1 MRSPASRITCF
12 TDGSKTTEGV
22 GSGLTIRASP
32 GNENLNLE
40 ESYHHNDQCTVFQ
53 AEVYAVGKAAT
64 ILNDKKVVGKNILI
78 NCDSQS
84 AIRAI
89 NSTVIKTHTIEQT
102 TRELNDLGR
111 ANNVLLRWIPAH
123 KGHEGNE
130 TADRLAKNGAN
141 NCDEPELVKLPI
153 PHGVCYA
160 ALRRKTLSGWC
171 RTFAVCPPKVFYTMW
186 RDRFSRG
193 LLKMGKRD
201 LRVATQILTGHTE
214 LNYHLRKLN
223 RDIAPTCSLCHE
235 ENETVEHVLTRCPL
249 LWELRVELFDS
260 HVTTIAAILERF
272 DITRTLTDDP
282 PGRLIR
288 YHQPASPNLP
298 EKRERGGS
306 TPLGCER
313 ELRSHPL
320 GLGPAPLKKKI
331 VTEI

>member
-1 MRSPASRITCF
+1 MHGLPSRSLR
-12 TDGSKTTEGV
+12 
-22 GSGLTIRASP
+22 
-32 GNENLNLE
+32 
-40 ESYHHNDQCTVFQ
+40 
-53 AEVYAVGKAAT
+53 VGKAAT

-111 ANNVLLRWIPAH
+111 ANNVLLRWMPAH

-130 TADRLAKNGAN
+130 TADSLAKNGAN

-153 PHGVCYA
+153 PRGVCYA
-160 ALRRKTLSGWC
+160 ALRRKTLSDWC

-201 LRVATQILTGHTE
+201 LRVATQILTGHAE

-223 RDIAPTCSLCHE
+223 RDIAPTCSLCP
-235 ENETVEHVLTRCPL
+235 NMDAFWNRP
-249 LWELRVELFDS
+249 
-260 HVTTIAAILERF
+260 
-272 DITRTLTDDP
+272 DI
-282 PGRLIR
+282 RLNPVPAG
-288 YHQPASPNLP
+288 YPAS
-298 EKRERGGS
+298 KSGS
-306 TPLGCER
+306 G
-313 ELRSHPL
+313 S
-320 GLGPAPLKKKI
+320 GPVSKPFAGF
-331 VTEI
+331 